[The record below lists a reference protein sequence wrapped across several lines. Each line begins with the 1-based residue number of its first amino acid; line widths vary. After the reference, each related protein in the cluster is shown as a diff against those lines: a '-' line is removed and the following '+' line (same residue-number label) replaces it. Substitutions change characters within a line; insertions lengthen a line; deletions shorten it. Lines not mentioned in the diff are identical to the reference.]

1 MNHTSKRT
9 MALAVIPAVL
19 TFLLV
24 QACGSSDDAV
34 AQTVPPSAAPADP
47 IVGLWESVVTARD
60 CASGAAL
67 ATFRG
72 MNMLQL
78 GGTVSDTNAAPT
90 STRGPGFGTWIRR
103 AGGPEYVVTFRFFV
117 YKPDGSFD
125 GLQRVVR
132 TVTLS
137 ADGNTA
143 NATSTT
149 QRFDASGAQSASG
162 CASDVSTRAT

>member
-1 MNHTSKRT
+1 MNHTSKRA
-9 MALAVIPAVL
+9 MALAVVPALL

-34 AQTVPPSAAPADP
+34 AQTAPAAAPPDP

-90 STRGPGFGTWIRR
+90 STRGPGFGTWVRSG
-103 AGGPEYVVTFRFFV
+103 AGPQYVVTFRFFV

-125 GLQRVVR
+125 GLQRVTR
-132 TVTLS
+132 NVTLS